1 MPKEVITAKNVSWHH
16 ISRVTKA
23 DVDSLRENFKFH
35 TLDYDDIESETPIS
49 KMDTYKHYIFF
60 IFHIPTRHKDTGH
73 VVGEELYVFL
83 SKDEIVTVSH
93 AQLPVVDEFL
103 ERLQKS
109 TKYRASMMG
118 KGAAFLLSAILTEAF
133 RKSLSILSHLTQ
145 EVSRLE
151 LEIQHEHKK
160 SVTIE
165 LGHVRRNVLFLRHI
179 IDPQR
184 NMFSSLTTTKRSF
197 IPENVY
203 VYFDDVHDILDTMW
217 LTSDNLKLIID
228 GLFDVSEALL
238 SHKTNEIV
246 TLLTI
251 TSASLMVPTLV
262 AGFYGMNVPWLPYA
276 SSPNIVGF
284 IYGAGFVGMII
295 IVVGVVRRPRS

>member
-1 MPKEVITAKNVSWHH
+1 MPQEVLTSKNIRWHH
-16 ISRVTKA
+16 ISRASNK
-23 DVDSLRENFKFH
+23 DVDYLRENFKFH
-35 TLDYDDIESETPIS
+35 TLDYDDIQSETPIS

-83 SKDEIVTVSH
+83 SKDDIVTLSH
-93 AQLPVVDEFL
+93 VKLGVIDDLF
-103 ERLQKS
+103 ERLQNS
-109 TKYRASMMG
+109 SKYRASIMG
-118 KGAAFLLSAILTEAF
+118 KGTAFLLSTILTEAF
-133 RKSLSILSHLTQ
+133 RKSLAIVSHLTQ

-160 SVTIE
+160 NVTVQ

-184 NMFSSLTTTKRSF
+184 NMFTSLANTKRAF
-197 IPENVY
+197 IPENVHA
-203 VYFDDVHDILDTMW
+203 YFDDVHDVLDTMW

-251 TSASLMVPTLV
+251 ISAALMVPTLI

-276 SSPNIVGF
+276 NDANIVGF
-284 IYGAGFVGMII
+284 MYGVGFVGMIV
-295 IVVGVVRRPRS
+295 IVMAIVRRPRS